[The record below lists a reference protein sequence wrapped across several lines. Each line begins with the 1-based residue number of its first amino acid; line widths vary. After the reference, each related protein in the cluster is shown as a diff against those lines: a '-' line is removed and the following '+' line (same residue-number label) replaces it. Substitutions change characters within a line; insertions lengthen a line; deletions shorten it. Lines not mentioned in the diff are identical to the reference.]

1 MTIYSI
7 ILGCRHFES
16 FLFIFVVL
24 YCLFLT
30 LYLCTV
36 SVVVGLDAELDESSV
51 VGVGQTEG
59 RIISQWGEVS
69 ADEQHQLRERVDEIF
84 RPLGLQTR
92 LIVLERANSIVLYF
106 ICMTLA
112 AIMGLHD
119 QWSSGQLRVTI
130 ESLFTLLSGATQTVH
145 VKRLTLSHADY
156 QRCSEAFN
164 YVEGEGK
171 QMILIIKK
179 FK

>member
-69 ADEQHQLRERVDEIF
+69 ADEQHQLRDSVDEIL
-84 RPLGLQTR
+84 RPLGFRTR
-92 LIVLERANSIVLYF
+92 LLVVERDNSLALYF
-106 ICMTLA
+106 FCMTLA
-112 AIMGLHD
+112 ALM
-119 QWSSGQLRVTI
+119 SLRDLWRRQRLRDTLQ
-130 ESLFTLLSGATQTVH
+130 SLFTILSRATRTVR
-145 VKRLTLSHADY
+145 VNRLSWPLNDY
-156 QRCSEAFN
+156 QRCLEFFKS
-164 YVEGEGK
+164 VEGK
-171 QMILIIKK
+171 LTI
-179 FK
+179 